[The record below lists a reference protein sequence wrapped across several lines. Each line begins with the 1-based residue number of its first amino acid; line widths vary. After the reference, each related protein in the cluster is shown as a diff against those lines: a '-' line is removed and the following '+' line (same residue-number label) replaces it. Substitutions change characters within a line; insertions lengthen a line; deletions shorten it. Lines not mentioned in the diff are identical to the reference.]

1 MLSCQWLGSGVWS
14 CGSAQ
19 ACAEQAGRLPL
30 VGENGHHNPMS
41 EIALDQPVESRK
53 PKRRHV
59 ATKPQLRSP
68 DQLDGRSNAAKQF
81 DAIADGIAADLG
93 GEDQLTTVQRHLV
106 EAFAGAAIH
115 VNDINARLLLGEK
128 VDIIAHAQAIGV
140 MVRIASRIGMGRVAR
155 EVVPSPLDYADADT
169 REAAE

>member
-115 VNDINARLLLGEK
+115 VNDINARLLLGEEI
-128 VDIIAHAQAIGV
+128 DIVAHSTAIST
-140 MVRIASRIGMGRVAR
+140 MVRVASRIGLSRVPR
-155 EVVPSPLDYADADT
+155 HVTPNL
-169 REAAE
+169 